1 MQPSLPALMTPP
13 QRQRHNCAPK
23 KTFATLSVFTPLRE
37 ILSLS
42 LMQSLPD
49 LYDFLTTRILPLL
62 QEAPPSARHYLPRRR
77 AALLRRLLAAH
88 QSLRKVINNMDYI
101 LAGITA
107 LFLFCYLIYALLKPE
122 KF

>member
-1 MQPSLPALMTPP
+1 MQPSPPALQNLSPTPTP
-13 QRQRHNCAPK
+13 EVCLGLCKGEEAA
-23 KTFATLSVFTPLRE
+23 ATNR
-37 ILSLS
+37 S
-42 LMQSLPD
+42 LMQSLPHP
-49 LYDFLTTRILPLL
+49 YDFLTTQILLL
-62 QEAPPSARHYLPRRR
+62 RQEAPQSARHYLPRRR

-88 QSLRKVINNMDYI
+88 QSLREIVNNMDYI